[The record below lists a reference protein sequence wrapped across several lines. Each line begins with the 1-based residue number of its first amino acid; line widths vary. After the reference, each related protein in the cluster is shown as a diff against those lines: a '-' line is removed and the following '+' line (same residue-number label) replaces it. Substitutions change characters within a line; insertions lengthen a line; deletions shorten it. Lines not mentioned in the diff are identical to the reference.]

1 MTSPPTIAP
10 SLRAERLPLD
20 QVPVVDFRPFLD
32 GDPAQ
37 RKRAALELAGAFRN
51 MGFAYL
57 AGHGVDQALIDR
69 AFAEA
74 GRFFAWP
81 AERKAEVSVERSP
94 CDRGWFDLG
103 MENLDPDQQEE
114 GDLKEGYR
122 IGNDLAP
129 DHPLVRKGVPFH
141 GPNQWP
147 AGGPEFRQAM
157 EDYQAAV
164 HRLAGQVTAAVAVA
178 WSCPRTTS
186 RPGSPPPW

>member
-1 MTSPPTIAP
+1 MTAPPRIAP

-20 QVPVVDFRPFLD
+20 QIPVVDFRPFLH
-32 GDPAQ
+32 GDRDE

-51 MGFAYL
+51 VGFAYL
-57 AGHGVDQALIDR
+57 AGHGVDQALIDET
-69 AFAEA
+69 FAEA

-81 AERKAEVSVERSP
+81 AERKAEVSVERSS

-114 GDLKEGYR
+114 GDLKEGFR

-129 DHPLVRKGVPFH
+129 DHPLVRRGLPFH

-147 AGGPEFRQAM
+147 TGVPGFRATM
-157 EDYQAAV
+157 EEYFGAV
-164 HRLAGQVTAAVAVA
+164 HA
-178 WSCPRTTS
+178 WPGRSPTLS
-186 RPGSPPPW
+186 R

>member
-1 MTSPPTIAP
+1 
-10 SLRAERLPLD
+10 
-20 QVPVVDFRPFLD
+20 
-32 GDPAQ
+32 
-37 RKRAALELAGAFRN
+37 

-69 AFAEA
+69 AFAAA

-129 DHPLVRKGVPFH
+129 TTRWSARARPSTAPTSGR
-141 GPNQWP
+141 P
-147 AGGPEFRQAM
+147 APPSSARP
-157 EDYQAAV
+157 
-164 HRLAGQVTAAVAVA
+164 
-178 WSCPRTTS
+178 WRTT
-186 RPGSPPPW
+186 RPCTGWRAR

>member
-1 MTSPPTIAP
+1 MTSPPDDRSQPCAP
-10 SLRAERLPLD
+10 SGSPSTRSRSSTSGRSWTGT
-20 QVPVVDFRPFLD
+20 RPSAS
-32 GDPAQ
+32 GPP
-37 RKRAALELAGAFRN
+37 LELAGAFRN

-114 GDLKEGYR
+114 G
-122 IGNDLAP
+122 
-129 DHPLVRKGVPFH
+129 
-141 GPNQWP
+141 
-147 AGGPEFRQAM
+147 
-157 EDYQAAV
+157 
-164 HRLAGQVTAAVAVA
+164 
-178 WSCPRTTS
+178 
-186 RPGSPPPW
+186 